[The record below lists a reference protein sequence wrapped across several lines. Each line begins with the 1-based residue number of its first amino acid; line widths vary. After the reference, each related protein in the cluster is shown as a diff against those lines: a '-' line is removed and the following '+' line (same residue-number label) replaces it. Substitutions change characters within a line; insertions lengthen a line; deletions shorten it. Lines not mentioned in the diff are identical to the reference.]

1 MKPHN
6 PLIAWPAR
14 HTTCG
19 PLTLPSGDRRG
30 RTLCQMLAKFSN
42 RMSLTNSSCAP
53 PWRFLL
59 FQILLIATADSLPG
73 QPQDHSEPAIS
84 TPAIARP
91 GHQFLGMNSC
101 YNCHARSERNEDL
114 AAELGLQTG
123 DTWIAGNEMQIWS
136 GRGGAVGVPTAEPAD
151 AATVHGKSASPA
163 IDRHAQA
170 YTSLLSETAV
180 RIGQMLGRPA
190 HRDQRCLACHSA
202 MPMVELSTETS
213 GLVDQKFL
221 TDVRLTSGVSCEGC
235 HGTAGPRISAGA
247 PNAPAVVES
256 GWGTEHF
263 TAADWRF
270 RSPDAKHKSGYA
282 NLKSIRHRTQ
292 ICLSCHSGNARL
304 GRVLTH
310 EMYAAGHP
318 PLPPFELE
326 TFQNQMPKHW
336 REYHEKDPELRRRY
350 ELETGYVHDGEA
362 LSATRNTL
370 VAALMTYSES
380 LRLTADLA
388 EGMGAAADTTA
399 DVSAGWPE
407 LARFDC
413 YACHHDLRHEGWR
426 KAAQAHGRPGRP
438 RLLSWPNALA
448 AVAFATLD
456 PQQDP
461 WTNHAP
467 VHQATLKVPFGD
479 RQSIIQTARSAADT
493 AEAAAKRLEALSFRT
508 AEASLATQQLLGIAS
523 TRVVDYD
530 SARSLAWAL
539 TAFEQERRRDDPSD
553 TDPGI
558 VEGADLFPGL
568 YLRLQQGRSA
578 RMQIPGA
585 SQSRP
590 VLLVDPAQTLPPAAA
605 YDPHAFQQTMR
616 TLQTQTPEASPTPP
630 LSNPLPSNPKSSPP
644 Q

>member
-1 MKPHN
+1 MRP
-6 PLIAWPAR
+6 R
-14 HTTCG
+14 H
-19 PLTLPSGDRRG
+19 G
-30 RTLCQMLAKFSN
+30 RADFIHAS
-42 RMSLTNSSCAP
+42 
-53 PWRFLL
+53 PWQFLL
-59 FQILLIATADSLPG
+59 FLVLLISIAGPLQGQMRAPSDSLT
-73 QPQDHSEPAIS
+73 S
-84 TPAIARP
+84 TPAFP
-91 GHQFLGMNSC
+91 GLGHRFLGMQSC
-101 YNCHARSERNEDL
+101 YNCHARSVKNEEL

-123 DTWIAGNEMQIWS
+123 DTWIAGNEMLIWS
-136 GRGGAVGVPTAEPAD
+136 GRGSAVQETPGPPDATTTPT
-151 AATVHGKSASPA
+151 

-170 YTSLLSETAV
+170 YTSLLSEPAI
-180 RIGQMLGRPA
+180 RIGQLLGRPA
-190 HRDQRCLACHSA
+190 HRDLRCLACHSA
-202 MPMVELSTETS
+202 MPLNGHSTEEP
-213 GLVDQKFL
+213 GLVDQRFQ

-235 HGTAGPRISAGA
+235 HGPAGTHSTEVS
-247 PNAPAVVES
+247 PNAPVITES

-270 RSPDAKHKSGYA
+270 RSPEEKHKSGYA

-292 ICLSCHSGNARL
+292 ICLSCHSGNAGL

-362 LSATRNTL
+362 LPATRNTL

-380 LRLTADLA
+380 QRLTADLA
-388 EGMGAAADTTA
+388 EGMGAAADTPA

-438 RLLSWPNALA
+438 RLLTWPNALA

-493 AEAAAKRLEALSFRT
+493 AEAAAKRLEALSFRA

-530 SARSLAWAL
+530 SARSLAWAW
-539 TAFEQERRRDDPSD
+539 TVFEQERRRDDRSD
-553 TDPGI
+553 TEPRI
-558 VEGADLFPGL
+558 VEVEDLFPGL
-568 YLRLQQGRSA
+568 YLRLQQGRSD

-585 SQSRP
+585 TQSRP
-590 VLLVDPAQTLPPAAA
+590 VLLLDPAKTLPPAAA
-605 YDPHAFQQTMR
+605 YDPLSFQQTMR
-616 TLQTQTPEASPTPP
+616 TLQSQTSSASPAPP
-630 LSNPLPSNPKSSPP
+630 PSNPLPANPPPSNPKSSPP